1 MGKPITRFLRISKQ
15 MDYFDTLR
23 GNGWL
28 ADPGERVRVVAIHVG
43 SCLSNWGRPCSCEPR
58 LMLVADPLPRDFRL
72 IDNDLPVLDI
82 ASGE

>member
-1 MGKPITRFLRISKQ
+1 

-23 GNGWL
+23 RNSWL
-28 ADPGERVRVVAIHVG
+28 ADPGERVRVVAIHADG
-43 SCLSNWGRPCSCEPR
+43 CLSNWGSPCSCDPR
-58 LMLVADPLPRDFRL
+58 LMLVADSLPRNIRL